1 MKLSHLTK
9 GLALFTAL
17 LLLQDRAFTQDSN
30 NPDPTVSTYGSSNSA
45 DQSIFTN
52 TPPLPKLAQRWIK
65 ESENLENKDVISAE
79 STVDNVFKM
88 GRNVIIEGTVNG
100 EVSIQNGQCFVLGT
114 VNGSVSVEHGSL
126 TVIGKV
132 NGPVEVYGGDLR
144 VAGEIKGSSDVV
156 GGKILKTSS
165 ANIRGATTE
174 FHLDGAA
181 GKLLDAL
188 IAMGSTIP
196 NDEVSINSHQSISSS
211 KPKNQGFDSAHLPFL
226 FLWKVFTVIM
236 SIIFPIILIL
246 IWPGHFLQKSQ
257 ELKKEPLKCGAIGVL
272 FYIGYWS
279 LVLCAFFLSLM
290 LIGLPFLGL
299 LLLIDVC
306 LIWYGYAVLYSWVGQ
321 MILGKFRG
329 SESSVLF
336 AFLAGAAIL
345 CALSFVPYLGFS
357 LGLVERW
364 IAAGVAVL
372 AVIRRWKLAITTTS
386 GSLPPPDSTPSA
398 E

>member
-1 MKLSHLTK
+1 MKLSHITK
-9 GLALFTAL
+9 GLALFTVL

-30 NPDPTVSTYGSSNSA
+30 NPDPTVSTNGSSNLP
-45 DQSIFTN
+45 DQSIITN
-52 TPPLPKLAQRWIK
+52 TPPLPNLAQRWIK
-65 ESENLENKDVISAE
+65 ESENLENKDVISAG

-114 VNGSVSVEHGSL
+114 VNGSVSVTHGSL

-132 NGPVEVYGGDLR
+132 NGPVEVSGGDLR

-165 ANIRGATTE
+165 ANIRGNITE
-174 FHLDGAA
+174 FHLDGPA
-181 GKLLDAL
+181 GKLLDAV
-188 IAMGSTIP
+188 IAFVANIP
-196 NDEVSINSHQSISSS
+196 NDDVSINRHQSISSS
-211 KPKNQGFDSAHLPFL
+211 KLKNQGFESAYLPFL
-226 FLWKVFTVIM
+226 FLWKVFTVSM

-246 IWPGHFLQKSQ
+246 IWPGHFLQKSH

-272 FYIGYWS
+272 YYIGYWS

-321 MILGKFRG
+321 MILRKFRG
-329 SESSVLF
+329 VESSVLF

-357 LGLVERW
+357 IGLVGRW

-372 AVIRRWKLAITTTS
+372 AVIRHWKRSIAATPS
-386 GSLPPPDSTPSA
+386 SLPAPVSAPSA